1 MPDKNRNGNKRKVYV
16 RPVDVAEFIY
26 NILSKKELLSKEI
39 KDLLETI
46 IVDLK
51 DEKFGQLAEKWG
63 VDPWF
68 CRVLEAFRRTVG
80 YEAFG
85 YKFK

>member
-1 MPDKNRNGNKRKVYV
+1 MLGNGNKRKVYV

-26 NILSKKELLSKEI
+26 NVLSKKGLLTDEI
-39 KDLLETI
+39 RDLLETI

-63 VDPWF
+63 VDP
-68 CRVLEAFRRTVG
+68 
-80 YEAFG
+80 
-85 YKFK
+85 